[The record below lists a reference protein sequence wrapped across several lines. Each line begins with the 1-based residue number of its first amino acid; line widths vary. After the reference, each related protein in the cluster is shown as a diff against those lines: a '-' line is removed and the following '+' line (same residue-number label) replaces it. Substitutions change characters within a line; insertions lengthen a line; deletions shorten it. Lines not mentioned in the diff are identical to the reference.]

1 MYGSPANFRRRGGR
15 GPPIGSLADFLP
27 ENPNSSPNASS
38 SNSPYGQTAN
48 SNFQNPRSYPP
59 QFPQKGNY
67 RNQSQHFSL
76 ELVESA
82 VVKAHKDLL
91 ESGENVSVWK
101 ISQSVARSL
110 KVSSWDALGFRTL
123 DVPTLRDLQSVE
135 GKVNAFIHCFV
146 NTRKMTSIYELGLE
160 ICKNEGV
167 DKFDELRLGPLLRHP
182 LVRDY
187 FSVSPDAQEICEIT
201 TEGLVSRLS
210 VFLNKKRNEEIKLE
224 EFLDFL
230 VLKCSV
236 ASREHLGVRIRS
248 MGLFIKYIR
257 AGRRAENA
265 AVKSIQERRFP
276 KEEPEMSSQS
286 IPGHLKLTSLI
297 DDESG
302 DHCEQFFPLDDVD
315 YADNSVNR
323 EARKQEPSDYNNE
336 SHFNDA
342 NLSEKELHMVTQL
355 DDDDDV
361 IVGNEKKP
369 IRRGAAEVTSFNLT
383 DKEIERFVT
392 TWKNAS
398 KKRSADKVLY
408 MMINRYSPGSSDK
421 RKRKLRKNFSSY
433 PAIGLLNV
441 AVRLMKGEFLV
452 QALDQHGSLEENST
466 RSTKMFK
473 TEPSTERNL
482 ASDDDNCVK
491 AVEKGAPVSAEDII
505 KQICNFIEPDLI
517 LSGRGIPLEKQLVLR
532 ACETWLRL
540 QFSVKEFQCLNHGN
554 FFEFVDEHASHLPHD
569 KRYLLARDIS
579 KKSVWE
585 ISMHQKQ
592 FLVLLLQAV
601 GNMDREIVISQE
613 DIFILLRK
621 QFPLIGLMV
630 TINDF
635 DEKLSDIINCQE
647 KIIASSAVFSAT
659 LLGNFCR
666 GSLFSQ
672 SEKFEESSGVVTE
685 REIPFG
691 SLGPVSAK
699 DAIECLLKAPMLSE
713 LQSWSHWDHVFAP
726 ALGPLWEWL
735 LNQGSIEELSC
746 IITSDGRIIRI
757 DHLATP
763 DEFLEASIRGS
774 SFQAA
779 LKLLSL
785 LQIYGGSCKAPVS
798 LLKCYFQQAVVVVTK
813 NFADHIEA
821 SANSSQTTPLQ
832 RSFFTQQS
840 KSAAENDWSI
850 LPKNPS
856 KMSEIGGGRNLFK
869 EISQMS
875 KAYSYISVF
884 ILDCLGH
891 LPSEFR
897 SFAADILVSGMQF
910 SSRNA
915 VTIILNE
922 CRHVH
927 ERIMLHE
934 IGLSLGIMEWIND
947 YKDFFSNVAA
957 RMSEPLGTQGRGSEE
972 CAIPEL
978 GNYLPGIFETILSSD
993 GEAQKNIETPYQ
1005 MSGLPQAAV
1014 YASSCKELSTEL
1026 MHTSTQLENKDF
1038 QFRDAAALIE
1048 QIRREEFGLDP
1059 DTADTDLLKKQ
1070 HARLGRALNCLS
1082 KELYSQDSH
1091 IILELIQNADDNSY
1105 PENVEPTL
1113 VFILQ
1118 ENGVIVLNNEVGFSA
1133 QNMRALCDVG
1143 NSTKKGSSGGY
1154 IGQKGIGFKSVFRV
1168 TDAPEIHSNGFH
1180 VKFDINDGQIGF
1192 VLPTIIPPC
1201 DIDFFRRQVMCD
1213 SDQPHATFWNSCIVL
1228 PFKPELKRGK
1238 GMSPILSMFSDIHP
1252 HLLLFLR
1259 HLKCIR
1265 YKNMI
1270 SNELVVFRRE
1280 SDENGMVT
1288 VSIGKNKMSWLLV
1301 NRILKPALIRPEV
1314 QTTKI
1319 TLAFPLEESENSK
1332 YKAKLDQQHVFAFL
1346 PLRKYGLK
1354 FILQGDFI
1362 LPSSREEVDGN
1373 SAWNQYLLSRMP
1385 ELFVSAEESFCAL
1398 PCFQENLGKAV
1409 TTFMSFVPLMGE
1421 VHGFFS
1427 DLPRMISKELRRSKC
1442 LLLDESS
1449 VEWVPP
1455 CRVLRNCDEQLRNFL
1470 PNSLLQ
1476 QHLGLGYLHRDIF
1489 LHDSLARELGI
1500 QEYGPEFLV
1509 ELQSS
1514 ACHSGGTSLLD
1525 LQWLSCWLNALCI
1538 SFSSNASKNLASENT
1553 EMEFNLVKKLKGISF
1568 IPLSDDSYV
1577 SAAEGPVWLPFD
1589 VSTLKH
1595 ENGNVLKH
1603 LPGLYSNLRT
1613 VTPLLFSTKF
1623 AEGSNFE
1630 ENRVSNIIRIMLKIG
1645 VRQLSSHDVIRNHI
1659 LPSISYGRISG
1670 VSTDLM
1676 TEYLFYIMTH
1686 LQSACSSCDTE
1697 RRDIISELQRQSII
1711 STNHGYICPI
1721 EKPIHFSKEFGN
1733 PCDMKKL
1740 IDDIDIEWNELDNS
1754 YLQHPSTQS
1763 LSNGLNK
1770 WREFFL
1776 ELGITDFVQVR
1787 RVEKSAKAVLDM
1799 DSKSM
1804 AVYGDDIDGETIIE
1818 DWESPELVN
1827 LLSALSTKKHLDKFK
1842 YLLEVFDKMWD
1853 DFYILKSTC
1862 HNPFQCG
1869 VQLKNFESSFMRCM
1883 RKFKWVASSIDDE
1896 LHYPEDLFYKCKE
1909 VQSILGTAAPYA
1921 VPKAS
1926 SRRFVQDIG
1935 LKVQVTLDDAIR
1947 VLQRWRTS
1955 KTSASIF
1962 QMNKIYT
1969 FVQEELAKSKE
1980 KITDVKSDI
1989 VIFVPSV
1996 CKYENQDAVS
2006 GTFMLPD
2013 KLCWH
2018 DGTGCVGRLREL
2030 THSHDPASA
2039 TKLPACL
2046 TLSILYPG
2054 LYDFLVNYCGVPEAP
2069 SFCAYLSILRHLSF
2083 VALPSEVAHEVFQV
2097 FLKWADDLKSGL
2109 FSCDEINDLKYFLL
2123 KSENTVLPTM
2133 KDTWVSLNP
2142 TFGTVCWTDDDER
2155 MEQFKDLNDVHFLQ
2169 FGELTTNEREMLCGK
2184 VSIFMQNIGIPAL
2197 AEVISREAISYGIA
2211 DNNYE
2216 ASLINWVLPYAQR
2229 YLYKMHPD
2237 LYLHLKELE
2246 FAKTINLQV
2255 FVVEKLYY
2263 KNSIKGRDSSNAKRF
2278 ECNCLLEGNIFYI
2291 TPNTD
2296 SHELFLELSRL
2307 FFHGLP
2313 NLHIANFLHIITTKA
2328 ELGHTEEQIEPFIA
2342 GSYQLPVLPEGEPLW
2357 ALPVLAELNYAGDT
2371 SHLKAKQQY
2380 TKLATIQFSKLCWP
2394 PVGLP
2399 SASDTFLNKI
2409 SEPAFIH
2416 FDDVPVPIDEVVQTA
2431 LESERSDKNR
2441 DILCLEAFDE
2451 VVQTA
2456 LESASSDQNKDILC
2470 LETSEEEQSYKT
2482 GRLGE
2487 MIVYRYFTEKL
2498 SEAAVEWVNRD
2509 SEKGLPYD
2517 LIIKKKSK
2525 RVYVEVKST
2534 ISASK
2539 NWFPISKNEWQCAI
2553 EKGESFI
2560 IARVILSSQTN
2571 AKIGILKNPV
2581 KLCQQNVLQLALI
2594 QSPNSENLT
2603 EVPLHD

>member
-1 MYGSPANFRRRGGR
+1 MYGSPKNFWPRGGQ

-27 ENPNSSPNASS
+27 ENFNFSPYASS
-38 SNSPYGQTAN
+38 SNSPYWQRAN
-48 SNFQNPRSYPP
+48 SNFQNPRFYSP
-59 QFPQKGNY
+59 QFPQNGNY
-67 RNQSQHFSL
+67 RNQSQHFSI
-76 ELVESA
+76 EEVESA

-110 KVSSWDALGFRTL
+110 KVSSWEALGFRTV
-123 DVPTLRDLQSVE
+123 DAPTLRDLQPIE

-146 NTRKMTSIYELGLE
+146 HTRKMTSIYELGLD

-167 DKFDELRLGPLLRHP
+167 DKFDELRLGPLLRQP
-182 LVRDY
+182 LVRAY
-187 FSVSPDAQEICEIT
+187 FSVSPDAHEICEIT
-201 TEGLVSRLS
+201 TEGLVSHLS
-210 VFLNKKRNEEIKLE
+210 AFLHEKRKEEIKLE

-236 ASREHLGVRIRS
+236 ASRGHLGVRIRS
-248 MGLFIKYIR
+248 MGLFIKYIK

-265 AVKSIQERRFP
+265 VVKSIQERGLP
-276 KEEPEMSSQS
+276 KEEPEMPSQS
-286 IPGHLKLTSLI
+286 IPSDLKLTSLI

-302 DHCEQFFPLDDVD
+302 DHCEQFVPLDDVD
-315 YADNSVNR
+315 YADNSINR

-355 DDDDDV
+355 DDDEI

-369 IRRGAAEVTSFNLT
+369 IRRGAAEVTSFDLT

-392 TWKNAS
+392 TWKVAS
-398 KKRSADKVLY
+398 KKCPVDEVLSL
-408 MMINRYSPGSSDK
+408 MIKRYSPGSSDK
-421 RKRKLRKNFSSY
+421 KKRKLRNNFSSY

-441 AVRLMKGEFLV
+441 AVRFMKAEFLI

-466 RSTKMFK
+466 RSTKIFK
-473 TEPSTERNL
+473 IEPSTEIKL
-482 ASDDDNCVK
+482 ALDDDNCTK
-491 AVEKGAPVSAEDII
+491 AVEQGALVSAEDII
-505 KQICNFIEPDLI
+505 KQICNFIEPDPI

-532 ACETWLRL
+532 ACEMWLRL

-554 FFEFVDEHASHLPHD
+554 FFEFVDEYASHLPHD

-601 GNMDREIVISQE
+601 GNTDKEVAISQE

-630 TINDF
+630 KINDF
-635 DEKLSDIINCQE
+635 DGKLSDIINCQE
-647 KIIASSAVFSAT
+647 KNIASSAVFSAT

-672 SEKFEESSGVVTE
+672 SEKFGESSSVVTE

-691 SLGPVSAK
+691 SLGPVSATE
-699 DAIECLLKAPMLSE
+699 AIECLLKAPMLSE

-763 DEFLEASIRGS
+763 DEFLEASIQGS

-813 NFADHIEA
+813 NFANHIEA
-821 SANSSQTTPLQ
+821 SANSSQTIPLQ
-832 RSFFTQQS
+832 RSFFTQQI

-850 LPKNPS
+850 VPKNLS
-856 KMSEIGGGRNLFK
+856 KMSEIGGGRNLFS

-891 LPSEFR
+891 LPSEFH

-947 YKDFFSNVAA
+947 YKDFLSKIDAH
-957 RMSEPLGTQGRGSEE
+957 MSEPLGTQGRGFEE

-978 GNYLPGIFETILSSD
+978 SNHLPGVFEKILSSD
-993 GEAQKNIETPYQ
+993 GKAHKNIETPLQ
-1005 MSGLPQAAV
+1005 KSGLPQATV
-1014 YASSCKELSTEL
+1014 CESFCKELSTEL
-1026 MHTSTQLENKDF
+1026 MYTSTQLENKDF

-1048 QIRREEFGLDP
+1048 QIRREDFGLDP

-1082 KELYSQDSH
+1082 QELYSQDSH

-1118 ENGVIVLNNEVGFSA
+1118 ENGVIILNNEVGFSA

-1201 DIDFFRRQVMCD
+1201 DIDLFRRQMMCD
-1213 SDQPHATFWNSCIVL
+1213 FDQPHATFWNSCIVL

-1238 GMSPILSMFSDIHP
+1238 GMSRILSMFSDIHP

-1288 VSIGKNKMSWLLV
+1288 ISIGKNKMSWLLV
-1301 NRILKPALIRPEV
+1301 NRNLKPALIRPEV

-1319 TLAFPLEESENSK
+1319 TLAFPLEESEMSK

-1354 FILQGDFI
+1354 FILQCDFI

-1373 SAWNQYLLSRMP
+1373 SAWNQYLLSRIP

-1398 PCFQENLGKAV
+1398 PCFQDNLGKAV

-1427 DLPRMISKELRRSKC
+1427 DLPRMISKELRKSKC
-1442 LLLDESS
+1442 LLLDGSS

-1455 CRVLRNCDEQLRNFL
+1455 CRVLQNCDEQLRNFL

-1489 LHDSLARELGI
+1489 LHDSLAKELDI
-1500 QEYGPEFLV
+1500 QEYGSEFLV

-1514 ACHSGGTSLLD
+1514 ACRSGGTSLLN
-1525 LQWLSCWLNALCI
+1525 LEWLSCWLNALCI
-1538 SFSSNASKNLASENT
+1538 SISSNASKNLASANT

-1577 SAAEGPVWLPFD
+1577 SVAEGPVWLPCD

-1595 ENGNVLKH
+1595 ESGNVLKH
-1603 LPGLYSNLRT
+1603 LPVFYSNLRT

-1630 ENRVSNIIRIMLKIG
+1630 ENRVSNIIRILLKIG
-1645 VRQLSSHDVIRNHI
+1645 VRQLSSHDIIKNHI
-1659 LPSISYGRISG
+1659 FPSISYGRISD

-1740 IDDIDIEWNELDNS
+1740 IDDIDIEWNELDHS

-1787 RVEKSAKAVLDM
+1787 RVEKSAKEVLDM

-1804 AVYGDDIDGETIIE
+1804 PVYGDAIDGEIIIE
-1818 DWESPELVN
+1818 DWESPELVS

-1862 HNPFQCG
+1862 YNPFQCG
-1869 VQLKNFESSFMRCM
+1869 VQLKNFESSFMRCI

-1896 LHYPEDLFYKCKE
+1896 LHCPEDLFYNCKA
-1909 VQSILGTAAPYA
+1909 VQSILGNAAPYA

-1947 VLQRWRTS
+1947 VLQLWRTS
-1955 KTSASIF
+1955 KTFASIF

-1969 FVQEELAKSKE
+1969 FVQEELTKSKE
-1980 KITDVKSDI
+1980 KIANVKSDI
-1989 VIFVPSV
+1989 AIFVPSV
-1996 CKYENQDAVS
+1996 CKSENKDIVP

-2018 DGTGCVGRLREL
+2018 DATGCVGRLREL
-2030 THSHDPASA
+2030 THSHDSTSA
-2039 TKLPACL
+2039 TKLPTCL

-2054 LYDFLVNYCGVPEAP
+2054 LHDFLVTDCGVPEAP
-2069 SFCAYLSILRHLSF
+2069 SFIGYLLILRHLSY
-2083 VALPSEVAHEVFQV
+2083 VGLPSEVAHEVFRV

-2109 FSCDEINDLKYFLL
+2109 FSCDEINDLKCFLL
-2123 KSENTVLPTM
+2123 KLENTVLPTIQ
-2133 KDTWVSLNP
+2133 DTWVSLNP

-2155 MEQFKDLNDVHFLQ
+2155 MEQFKDVNDVHILQ
-2169 FGELTTNEREMLCGK
+2169 FGELTTNEREMLCEK
-2184 VSIFMQNIGIPAL
+2184 VSIFMKNIGIPAL

-2211 DNNYE
+2211 DDNYE
-2216 ASLINWVLPYAQR
+2216 ASLISWILPYAQR

-2307 FFHGLP
+2307 FFHGLS

-2328 ELGHTEEQIEPFIA
+2328 ELGHIEEQIEHFIV
-2342 GSYQLPVLPEGEPLW
+2342 GSYHVPVLPEGEPLW
-2357 ALPVLAELNYAGDT
+2357 AFSVLADLNYAEDT

-2380 TKLATIQFSKLCWP
+2380 TKLATNQFSKLCWP
-2394 PVGLP
+2394 PVNLKASVGLP
-2399 SASDTFLNKI
+2399 SASDTFPKKI
-2409 SEPAFIH
+2409 PVPAFIH
-2416 FDDVPVPIDEVVQTA
+2416 FDDVPVPIDG
-2431 LESERSDKNR
+2431 
-2441 DILCLEAFDE
+2441 

-2456 LESASSDQNKDILC
+2456 LESARSNKNKDILC
-2470 LETSEEEQSYKT
+2470 LKTLEGQSYKT

-2498 SEAAVEWVNRD
+2498 SEAAVQWVNRD
-2509 SEKGLPYD
+2509 FEMGLPYD
-2517 LIIKKKSK
+2517 LIIKKKSET
-2525 RVYVEVKST
+2525 VYVEVKST
-2534 ISASK
+2534 ISTSK

-2553 EKGESFI
+2553 EKEESFI
-2560 IARVILSSQTN
+2560 IARVILCSQTN

-2594 QSPNSENLT
+2594 QSPNSVNLA
-2603 EVPLHD
+2603 EVPLYD

>member
-1 MYGSPANFRRRGGR
+1 MYGSPANFRPRGGR
-15 GPPIGSLADFLP
+15 GPPIGSVTDLLP
-27 ENPNSSPNASS
+27 KNLNSSYASS
-38 SNSPYGQTAN
+38 SNSPYWQRVN
-48 SNFQNPRSYPP
+48 SNFQNPRFYSP
-59 QFPQKGNY
+59 QFPKNENY
-67 RNQSQHFSL
+67 IDQSQHFSI
-76 ELVESA
+76 EEVESA
-82 VVKAHKDLL
+82 VIKAHKDLL
-91 ESGENVSVWK
+91 EAGENASVWK

-110 KVSSWDALGFRTL
+110 KVSSWEALGFRTV
-123 DVPTLRDLQSVE
+123 DAPTLRNLQPVE

-146 NTRKMTSIYELGLE
+146 HTRKMTSIYELGLS

-167 DKFDELRLGPLLRHP
+167 DKFDELRLGPLLQHP

-201 TEGLVSRLS
+201 TEGLVSHL
-210 VFLNKKRNEEIKLE
+210 FEFHYEKRNEKIKLD
-224 EFLDFL
+224 EFFDFL

-236 ASREHLGVRIRS
+236 ASRGHLGVRIRS
-248 MGLFIKYIR
+248 MGLFIKYIK
-257 AGRRAENA
+257 AGRRAKKVV
-265 AVKSIQERRFP
+265 VKFIKERELP
-276 KEEPEMSSQS
+276 KEEPEMPSQL

-302 DHCEQFFPLDDVD
+302 DHCEQFVPLDDVD
-315 YADNSVNR
+315 YADNSINR

-355 DDDDDV
+355 GDDEV
-361 IVGNEKKP
+361 IIGNEKKP
-369 IRRGAAEVTSFNLT
+369 IRQDAAEVTSF
-383 DKEIERFVT
+383 
-392 TWKNAS
+392 
-398 KKRSADKVLY
+398 
-408 MMINRYSPGSSDK
+408 
-421 RKRKLRKNFSSY
+421 
-433 PAIGLLNV
+433 
-441 AVRLMKGEFLV
+441 
-452 QALDQHGSLEENST
+452 EENST
-466 RSTKMFK
+466 GLTKIFK
-473 TEPSTERNL
+473 IEPSTERKL
-482 ASDDDNCVK
+482 ASDDDNCSK
-491 AVEKGAPVSAEDII
+491 EVEQGAPVSVEDII

-532 ACETWLRL
+532 ACEMWLRL

-554 FFEFVDEHASHLPHD
+554 FFEFVDKYASHLPHD

-579 KKSVWE
+579 KKSVCE

-592 FLVLLLQAV
+592 FLGLLLQAV
-601 GNMDREIVISQE
+601 GNMDKEIVISQE
-613 DIFILLRK
+613 DIFKLLRK

-635 DEKLSDIINCQE
+635 DEMLSDLINYKE
-647 KIIASSAVFSAT
+647 KFIASSAVFSAT

-672 SEKFEESSGVVTE
+672 SEKFEESYGVVTE
-685 REIPFG
+685 RDIPFG

-726 ALGPLWEWL
+726 TLGPLWKWL
-735 LNQGSIEELSC
+735 LNQGSIEEFSC

-813 NFADHIEA
+813 KFADHIEA
-821 SANSSQTTPLQ
+821 SANSSQTIPLQ

-840 KSAAENDWSI
+840 RSVTKNDWSI
-850 LPKNPS
+850 LPNNPN
-856 KMSEIGGGRNLFK
+856 KMSEIGGGSSD
-869 EISQMS
+869 ISQIS

-891 LPSEFR
+891 LPSEFH

-910 SSRNA
+910 SSKNA

-947 YKDFFSNVAA
+947 YKDFSSKVPA

-972 CAIPEL
+972 WAIPEL
-978 GNYLPGIFETILSSD
+978 SNYLPDFFETILSSD
-993 GEAQKNIETPYQ
+993 GEAQMNIETPLP

-1014 YASSCKELSTEL
+1014 CESFCKELSTEL
-1026 MHTSTQLENKDF
+1026 MYTSTQLENKDF

-1048 QIRREEFGLDP
+1048 QIRREEFGLDL

-1082 KELYSQDSH
+1082 QELYSQDSH
-1091 IILELIQNADDNSY
+1091 FILELIQNADDNSY

-1201 DIDFFRRQVMCD
+1201 DIDFFRRQVICD

-1228 PFKPELKRGK
+1228 PFKSELKRGK
-1238 GMSPILSMFSDIHP
+1238 GMSPIPSMFSDIHP

-1270 SNELVVFRRE
+1270 SNELVVFRRG
-1280 SDENGMVT
+1280 SDENGIAT
-1288 VSIGKNKMSWLLV
+1288 VSIGKNKMNWLLV
-1301 NRILKPALIRPEV
+1301 NQNLKPTLIRPEV

-1319 TLAFPLEESENSK
+1319 TLAFPLEESEISK
-1332 YKAKLDQQHVFAFL
+1332 YKAQLDQQHVFAFL

-1373 SAWNQYLLSRMP
+1373 SAWNQYLLSRIP
-1385 ELFVSAEESFCAL
+1385 ELFVSAEESFCSL
-1398 PCFQENLGKAV
+1398 PCFQKNLGKAV

-1427 DLPRMISKELRRSKC
+1427 DLPRMISKELRKSKC
-1442 LLLDESS
+1442 LLLDGFS

-1470 PNSLLQ
+1470 SNSLLQ
-1476 QHLGLGYLHRDIF
+1476 QHLGLSYLHRDIF
-1489 LHDSLARELGI
+1489 LHDSLAKELGI

-1514 ACHSGGTSLLD
+1514 ACRSGGTSLLNIE
-1525 LQWLSCWLNALCI
+1525 WLSCWLNALCI
-1538 SFSSNASKNLASENT
+1538 SISSNASKNLASANT
-1553 EMEFNLVKKLKGISF
+1553 EMEFSLVKKLKGLSF
-1568 IPLSDDSYV
+1568 IPLSDDSFV
-1577 SAAEGPVWLPFD
+1577 SVAEGPVWLPFD

-1595 ENGNVLKH
+1595 ESGNVLKQ
-1603 LPGLYSNLRT
+1603 LPGLYSNLRI
-1613 VTPLLFSTKF
+1613 VNPLLFSTKF
-1623 AEGSNFE
+1623 SEGSNFE
-1630 ENRVSNIIRIMLKIG
+1630 ENVVSNIIRILLKIG

-1670 VSTDLM
+1670 VSTNLM

-1711 STNHGYICPI
+1711 STNHGYICPT

-1733 PCDMKKL
+1733 PCDMKEL
-1740 IDDIDIEWNELDNS
+1740 IDDIDIEWNELDNC

-1770 WREFFL
+1770 WREFL
-1776 ELGITDFVQVR
+1776 MELGITDFLQVR
-1787 RVEKSAKAVLDM
+1787 RVEKSLKEVLDM

-1804 AVYGDDIDGETIIE
+1804 PVYGDAIDGETIIE
-1818 DWESPELVN
+1818 DWESPELTN

-1869 VQLKNFESSFMRCM
+1869 VQLKNFESSFMRCI
-1883 RKFKWVASSIDDE
+1883 RKFKWVASSIDNE
-1896 LHYPEDLFYKCKE
+1896 LHCPEDLFYNCKA

-1926 SRRFVQDIG
+1926 SKRFVKDIG

-1947 VLQRWRTS
+1947 VLQLWRTS
-1955 KTSASIF
+1955 KTSSSIF
-1962 QMNKIYT
+1962 QMNQIYT

-1996 CKYENQDAVS
+1996 CKSENKDVVS

-2018 DGTGCVGRLREL
+2018 DATGCVGRLREL

-2039 TKLPACL
+2039 TKLPTCL
-2046 TLSILYPG
+2046 TLSILYPD
-2054 LYDFLVNYCGVPEAP
+2054 LYNFLVTICGVPEAP
-2069 SFCAYLSILRHLSF
+2069 SFCDYLTILRHLSY
-2083 VALPSEVAHEVFQV
+2083 VALPSEVAHEVFRV

-2109 FSCDEINDLKYFLL
+2109 FSCDEINDFKYFLL

-2133 KDTWVSLNP
+2133 QDTWVSLNP

-2155 MEQFKDLNDVHFLQ
+2155 MEQFKDLNDVHILQ
-2169 FGELTTNEREMLCGK
+2169 FGELTTSEREMLCGK
-2184 VSIFMQNIGIPAL
+2184 VSIFMQNIGIRAL

-2216 ASLINWVLPYAQR
+2216 ASLINWILPYAQR
-2229 YLYKMHPD
+2229 YLHKMHPD

-2246 FAKTINLQV
+2246 FTKTINLQV

-2263 KNSIKGRDSSNAKRF
+2263 KNSVKGRDSSNAKRF

-2291 TPNTD
+2291 IPNTD

-2307 FFHGLP
+2307 FFHGLR

-2328 ELGHTEEQIEPFIA
+2328 ELGYTEAQIESFIV
-2342 GSYQLPVLPEGEPLW
+2342 GSYQVPVLPEGEPLW
-2357 ALPVLAELNYAGDT
+2357 AFCVLADFNYAGDT
-2371 SHLKAKQQY
+2371 SQLKAKQQY
-2380 TKLATIQFSKLCWP
+2380 TELARNQFSNLCWP
-2394 PVGLP
+2394 PVNLKASEGLP
-2399 SASDTFLNKI
+2399 SASDIFPKKN
-2409 SEPAFIH
+2409 PVPGFIH
-2416 FDDVPVPIDEVVQTA
+2416 FDDVPVPIDG
-2431 LESERSDKNR
+2431 
-2441 DILCLEAFDE
+2441 F
-2451 VVQTA
+2451 VQTA
-2456 LESASSDQNKDILC
+2456 LESAMSYKNKDILC
-2470 LETSEEEQSYKT
+2470 LETLEGQSSKT

-2487 MIVYRYFTEKL
+2487 KIAYRYFTEKL
-2498 SEAAVEWVNRD
+2498 SEEAVQWVNRD
-2509 SEKGLPYD
+2509 FEMGLPYD
-2517 LIIKKKSK
+2517 LIIKKKSET
-2525 RVYVEVKST
+2525 VYVEVKST

-2553 EKGESFI
+2553 EKEESFI
-2560 IARVILSSQTN
+2560 IAWVILSSQTN
-2571 AKIGILKNPV
+2571 AKIGILKNPA

-2594 QSPNSENLT
+2594 QSPNSMNLT